1 MLYFAPKMFQNM
13 GASPNDAYAQSAWFV
28 GVTMTLFTLVAT
40 ATVDK
45 LGRKPLLIVGALVM
59 AVAMLTLGTLF
70 HLHLVSATPDQA
82 AQGATGS
89 SYVAIATVAVYI
101 IGFAASWGP
110 VTWVLLSEIFP
121 NSIKGAAMSIAVAAQ
136 WIANF
141 VVTQTF
147 PMMDGSSSLNA
158 KFNHGFAYWLYA
170 AGAVCAALFVMRFV
184 PETKGRT
191 LEAIGD
197 LWHRAPSEA
206 PLSPRQSQPQTELS
220 RRS

>member
-1 MLYFAPKMFQNM
+1 
-13 GASPNDAYAQSAWFV
+13 
-28 GVTMTLFTLVAT
+28 
-40 ATVDK
+40 
-45 LGRKPLLIVGALVM
+45 
-59 AVAMLTLGTLF
+59 
-70 HLHLVSATPDQA
+70 
-82 AQGATGS
+82 
-89 SYVAIATVAVYI
+89 
-101 IGFAASWGP
+101 
-110 VTWVLLSEIFP
+110 
-121 NSIKGAAMSIAVAAQ
+121 MSIAVAAQ